1 MRGKLHYFPT
11 VTRDDFHHNRGIT
24 AYLQDGSLQ
33 QEFNLPPLSPV
44 DDRLMVCGS
53 IGLNRDIATMITA
66 AGFTKGTMNDP
77 ATFVVERA
85 FVGDGAL

>member
-1 MRGKLHYFPT
+1 MSPIGPIGCFPFPQ
-11 VTRDDFHHNRGIT
+11 VGQPE
-24 AYLQDGSLQ
+24 L
-33 QEFNLPPLSPV
+33 NLPPLSAV

-66 AGFTKGTMNDP
+66 AGFTEGTMNDR